1 MKEKKPALAT
11 VVLIISV
18 VILAVKLLAPRTIQI
33 FMEEGQV
40 ISIEGGGY
48 FTFADALLL
57 AVSAWAG
64 GMAALYLL
72 YRERKGENEKIIPLV
87 LKMLDGDEK
96 KIYRQIVDA
105 GGEILQKNLVLES
118 EFDKAKVTRLLNKL
132 EEKGLI
138 LRMKHGMTNRIVLKK
153 E

>member
-48 FTFADALLL
+48 FTFTDALLL

-72 YRERKGENEKIIPLV
+72 YRERKEENEKIIPLV

-105 GGEILQKNLVLES
+105 GGEIFQKNLVLES

>member
-72 YRERKGENEKIIPLV
+72 YRERKGEKEKIIPLV